1 MPYRMDVVDQGRGV
15 VMTREGVV
23 TQAELDES
31 LARELAEPTPLERAD
46 YYLTDY
52 RAVERFDV
60 TPEGF
65 RAHALAARALLDRRE
80 ALAQRYHEALSSHL
94 RCLDL
99 VPGQAHQAFCLH
111 HPRRDALAEAL
122 GRAGIASAVYYR
134 YPLHQQPAFADL
146 PRGPLP
152 VSEAASE
159 TSLCLP
165 LYPELSDAQQDR
177 VIEAVLRFDA

>member
-65 RAHALAARALLDRRE
+65 RAHALAARALLDRVPELVMAAVVPDDLTFGKIRMWDLMSNPHAE
-80 ALAQRYHEALSSHL
+80 RPTGVFLHRHEAEAWI
-94 RCLDL
+94 RERVGDDL
-99 VPGQAHQAFCLH
+99 TFG
-111 HPRRDALAEAL
+111 AE
-122 GRAGIASAVYYR
+122 
-134 YPLHQQPAFADL
+134 
-146 PRGPLP
+146 
-152 VSEAASE
+152 
-159 TSLCLP
+159 
-165 LYPELSDAQQDR
+165 
-177 VIEAVLRFDA
+177 